1 MGQNFIVAT
10 IQKVHD
16 CEHCGCVCGYTCI
29 THFGGPISV
38 QSHMCGDSVSFGVKK
53 QDPIRQIL
61 KFYSWKK
68 FSFTHETITYY
79 ILLQSG
85 TTVLNGKVVLI

>member
-61 KFYSWKK
+61 KFYSM
-68 FSFTHETITYY
+68 
-79 ILLQSG
+79 
-85 TTVLNGKVVLI
+85 